1 MKKVT
6 SKISHMAV
14 IALALL
20 ALAIA
25 TMAWLFERL
34 QGTNTCH
41 APADVADRELIPA
54 LPRAESLDTN
64 PQRACEDEGG
74 GNAAIL

>member
-6 SKISHMAV
+6 SKISHLGV

-25 TMAWLFERL
+25 TVVWLFERL
-34 QGTNTCH
+34 QGTNTCY
-41 APADVADRELIPA
+41 APADLTDRELIPA
-54 LPRAESLDTN
+54 LPRAETLETN
-64 PQRACEDEGG
+64 PPLACEDEGG
-74 GNAAIL
+74 GNVTAL